1 MFPGMDVTSGIRL
14 SGVFLGQDRRLALP
28 WRIVLAWLGFF
39 GCLLIVGM
47 AVQEMTSRLPDVL
60 SHAAASVGIAAS
72 AVGLVWLLRR
82 HVDRRPWSGI
92 GLSLDRAAIPH
103 LLFGIALAGI
113 VSMIAAAATVQL
125 GLAEWSWSAGTTN
138 DAASENLATGILLIA
153 LSTVLVQG
161 FPEELVFRGYMYRN
175 LGATLPL
182 WATVVSSSLI
192 FGSMHI
198 FSSEGATTVAEHL
211 VYAGAATG
219 FGLMLAACR
228 TVSGTLWL
236 GIGFHSGFD
245 ACNNRVTIVHHGAF
259 VPAWLTVLVVLI
271 TGAACTIAVH
281 QSRSPLDWRAI
292 PATPDTDCTAVL
304 TTEQKGA
311 WR

>member
-1 MFPGMDVTSGIRL
+1 MFPDMDVTSDTRL
-14 SGVFLGQDRRLALP
+14 SGAFLGQDRRLRLP

-39 GCLLIVGM
+39 GCLLVVGM
-47 AVQEMTSRLPDVL
+47 VVQAITSRLPDVA

-72 AVGLVWLLRR
+72 AGGLVWLLRR
-82 HVDRRPWSGI
+82 HVDRRPWSGL
-92 GLSLDRAAIPH
+92 GLPLDRAAIPH

-125 GLAEWSWSAGTTN
+125 GLAEWSWSADTTN
-138 DAASENLATGILLIA
+138 DAASEGLPTTILLIA
-153 LSTVLVQG
+153 LSAILVQG

-211 VYAGAATG
+211 VYAVAATG

-259 VPAWLTVLVVLI
+259 IPAWLTVLVVLI
-271 TGAACTIAVH
+271 AGAACAIAVH
-281 QSRSPLDWRAI
+281 QSRAPLDLRAI
-292 PATPDTDCTAVL
+292 PGDT
-304 TTEQKGA
+304 
-311 WR
+311 

>member
-1 MFPGMDVTSGIRL
+1 MFPDMDVTSGTRL
-14 SGVFLGQDRRLALP
+14 SGVFLGQDRRLRLP

-39 GCLLIVGM
+39 GCLLFVGM

-72 AVGLVWLLRR
+72 AFGLVWLLRR
-82 HVDRRPWSGI
+82 HIDRRPWSGI
-92 GLSLDRAAIPH
+92 GLPLDRTAIPH
-103 LLFGIALAGI
+103 LLFGIVLAGI
-113 VSMIAAAATVQL
+113 VSMIAAAVTVQL
-125 GLAEWSWSAGTTN
+125 GLAEWSWSADTIN
-138 DAASENLATGILLIA
+138 DAASEGWATTILLIV

-161 FPEELVFRGYMYRN
+161 FPEELVFRGYMYSN

-198 FSSEGATTVAEHL
+198 LSSEGASTVAEHV
-211 VYAGAATG
+211 VYAVAAIG
-219 FGLMLAACR
+219 FGLMLAAFR

-245 ACNNRVTIVHHGAF
+245 AGNNRITIVHHGAF
-259 VPAWLTVLVVLI
+259 IPAWLSVLVILI
-271 TGAACTIAVH
+271 AGAACTIAVR
-281 QSRSPLDWRAI
+281 QSRVPLDWRAI
-292 PATPDTDCTAVL
+292 PPTPYLTAPPS
-304 TTEQKGA
+304 
-311 WR
+311 